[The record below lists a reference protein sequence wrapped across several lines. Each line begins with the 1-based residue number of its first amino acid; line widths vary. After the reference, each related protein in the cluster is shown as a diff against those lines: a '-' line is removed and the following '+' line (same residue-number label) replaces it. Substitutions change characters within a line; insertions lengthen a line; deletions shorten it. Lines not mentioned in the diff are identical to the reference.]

1 MSKLLRRS
9 IKKFT
14 IPRTRRSSTPTTSPN
29 FYWDASRGW
38 NLHTLGTH
46 SGAPSITS
54 TIFLL
59 ALDAAVD
66 FMQYSFTIVGISF
79 WTSST
84 ILFLHSMFS
93 NLLQI
98 RYHLVHYL
106 EDFVIIPKFF
116 YLRLLQYITIGLL
129 HFFSGVPALRYFAVY
144 VFTTDH
150 FLFWALSV
158 RHFTEPFLSEN
169 LRFYRLHRSL

>member
-1 MSKLLRRS
+1 M
-9 IKKFT
+9 
-14 IPRTRRSSTPTTSPN
+14 
-29 FYWDASRGW
+29 Y
-38 NLHTLGTH
+38 
-46 SGAPSITS
+46 
-54 TIFLL
+54 
-59 ALDAAVD
+59 
-66 FMQYSFTIVGISF
+66 
-79 WTSST
+79 
-84 ILFLHSMFS
+84 S

-150 FLFWALSV
+150 FLF
-158 RHFTEPFLSEN
+158 
-169 LRFYRLHRSL
+169 